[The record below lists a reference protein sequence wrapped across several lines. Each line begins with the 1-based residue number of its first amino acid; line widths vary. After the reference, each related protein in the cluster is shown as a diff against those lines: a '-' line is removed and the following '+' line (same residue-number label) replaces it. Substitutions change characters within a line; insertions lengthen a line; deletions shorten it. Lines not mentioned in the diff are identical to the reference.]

1 MSASVVP
8 ARAGMSP
15 GAGNPGTYR
24 LCGPR
29 ASGDEPD
36 EALAKVAEARW
47 SPRER
52 G

>member
-1 MSASVVP
+1 MVP

-15 GAGNPGTYR
+15 PATQDDNSLER
-24 LCGPR
+24 GPR
-29 ASGDEPD
+29 ASGDEP
-36 EALAKVAEARW
+36 VSRGIFSVGNGW

>member
-1 MSASVVP
+1 MNVVP

-15 GAGNPGTYR
+15 TRFCYTRGQGR
-24 LCGPR
+24 GPR

-36 EALAKVAEARW
+36 RLAPGGAGIGW